1 MSRPNPDPHV
11 PIANPG
17 QQPLDEGDWTAAP
30 EAFRDFLHDGVWL
43 HDGTREHH
51 AGRP

>member
-1 MSRPNPDPHV
+1 MSLA
-11 PIANPG
+11 IAVLVLAVARWGGALSIWNDGGEP
-17 QQPLDEGDWTAAP
+17 
-30 EAFRDFLHDGVWL
+30 FRDFLHDGTWL